1 MFSVLRP
8 EAAIARD
15 TAALQQPA
23 SHLALPHQRTFWILD
38 AKMTTKVRDDL
49 PSDYLTVSCLPY
61 LVAAEEPP
69 GAYLGT
75 FEIVGSLA

>member
-1 MFSVLRP
+1 MPNLLKNAVAVP

-15 TAALQQPA
+15 
-23 SHLALPHQRTFWILD
+23 
-38 AKMTTKVRDDL
+38 
-49 PSDYLTVSCLPY
+49 YLTVSCSCCLPY